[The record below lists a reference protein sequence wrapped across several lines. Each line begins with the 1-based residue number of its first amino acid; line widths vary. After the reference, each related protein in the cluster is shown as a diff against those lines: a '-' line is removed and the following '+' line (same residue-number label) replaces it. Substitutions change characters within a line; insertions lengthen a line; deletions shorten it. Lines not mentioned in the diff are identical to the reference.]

1 MWWTVRGSVSRA
13 FFPDFQGVGE
23 ACSYSPFPCS
33 ELGWAQAK
41 GESTFVPEQFSGPS
55 EPEKGRAGS
64 LGRELVAGVVEDA
77 SGELGLS
84 GEPTEPTQPLSGGPR
99 ANPVP
104 CSQSQE
110 RDFSKLAYVY
120 PPTDSLSP
128 PCWLPLTS
136 ALLGHSLTPT
146 PNLTPHL
153 SCPTPPPAL
162 LLPHPHLG
170 IFLNFLSQPLTPKHP
185 SGPIQWLPSPDLRL
199 HLPTLTFTFP
209 KKEAPA

>member
-1 MWWTVRGSVSRA
+1 MPKGNSKYGASGCRTGWSRCRNACCWASLCWTVRGSVSRA

-41 GESTFVPEQFSGPS
+41 GESTFVPEQLSGPS
-55 EPEKGRAGS
+55 QPEKGRAGS

-104 CSQSQE
+104 CFQSQE
-110 RDFSKLAYVY
+110 RDFSKLACVY

-136 ALLGHSLTPT
+136 ALLSHSLTPH
-146 PNLTPHL
+146 PKPDP
-153 SCPTPPPAL
+153 SP
-162 LLPHPHLG
+162 LLPHP
-170 IFLNFLSQPLTPKHP
+170 TPSTSPPPSP
-185 SGPIQWLPSPDLRL
+185 SG
-199 HLPTLTFTFP
+199 HLP
-209 KKEAPA
+209 